1 VTQVL
6 QATSLPPERLY
17 LEITEPAE
25 LNQAE
30 EILDVLRAL
39 RRLGISCSLDCF
51 GVGASSLRFLRQFPF
66 VSLKIDRSI
75 TSEVCASGSDDSIMS
90 AIVLVASGLQII
102 SIADGVE
109 RRDQADA
116 VLSMGCKA
124 AQGDYYGPPVPSE
137 QVDSLVR
144 SVAEAA

>member
-1 VTQVL
+1 
-6 QATSLPPERLY
+6 
-17 LEITEPAE
+17 
-25 LNQAE
+25 
-30 EILDVLRAL
+30 
-39 RRLGISCSLDCF
+39 
-51 GVGASSLRFLRQFPF
+51 
-66 VSLKIDRSI
+66 
-75 TSEVCASGSDDSIMS
+75 MS

-116 VLSMGCKA
+116 VLAMGCKA